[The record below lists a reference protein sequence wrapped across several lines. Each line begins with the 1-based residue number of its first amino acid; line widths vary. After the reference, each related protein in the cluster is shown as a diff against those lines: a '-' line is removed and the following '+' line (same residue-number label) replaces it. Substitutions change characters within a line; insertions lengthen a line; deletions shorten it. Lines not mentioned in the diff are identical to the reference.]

1 MAFMLG
7 KHLSN
12 LCSSHRRRGNV
23 QISAPAS
30 ESSTQSRSFG
40 TGCSTNHPPGV
51 SSPHLVTRSGKQH
64 SVIGA
69 GEITVEL
76 SAEAIFH
83 IHSESKSD
91 AELLIDL
98 STETSIQLNLTSL

>member
-1 MAFMLG
+1 MYSVTSIDFA
-7 KHLSN
+7 
-12 LCSSHRRRGNV
+12 
-23 QISAPAS
+23 A
-30 ESSTQSRSFG
+30 
-40 TGCSTNHPPGV
+40 GV